1 MAKLGFDYE
10 VNVENTEKQGGGGL
24 LPHMYARIWAET
36 IEFVP
41 TPDGKGT
48 QAAMTFEVQEPEEFK
63 SRKFWSYWT
72 IQHEDGFKYGQY
84 KYGKP
89 MFDRF
94 ARSVDVDVNADT
106 DSDDMLFKSFVAEVG
121 IQIGGPNAKK
131 PGEFY
136 KDKNQIEHF
145 YYSDAGAKEPIPE
158 LGIIGDGTVAA
169 PPVKATPAAANNNRP
184 AATPAASAKPAGSKP
199 WPGVVKKAA

>member
-1 MAKLGFDYE
+1 MAKLGLDYS
-10 VNVENTEKQGGGGL
+10 VDVENTEKQGGGGL
-24 LPHMYARIWAET
+24 LPVMYARVWAET

-41 TPDGKGT
+41 TPDNKGT

-106 DSDDMLFKSFVAEVG
+106 DSDDMLFKSFVAKIG
-121 IQIGGPNAKK
+121 IQVGGPKK
-131 PGEFY
+131 DNPSENY

-158 LGIIGDGTVAA
+158 LGVIGDGTPAKKSVKPAVAA
-169 PPVKATPAAANNNRP
+169 NQNARPSTPATA
-184 AATPAASAKPAGSKP
+184 AKPAGAKP
-199 WPGVVKKAA
+199 WGKKAA